1 MIDFTKIEIVNY
13 PKDQSIMMNKII
25 NNEKGF
31 VLIASLMMLV
41 VLMIIGI
48 AATNTTT
55 IELQI
60 SANDKAQKMDFY
72 VAESGWRQGV
82 KWLRSQEVA
91 PSIVNTSIDGDTLV
105 RNYGSG
111 ADGVLNDDF
120 TGGTEDGTL
129 TEQNIPYWYKV
140 DEVRD
145 ESAGGERVRTYLITS
160 VADGQQ
166 AVEVRIEMRSVIPAG
181 GY

>member
-1 MIDFTKIEIVNY
+1 
-13 PKDQSIMMNKII
+13 MMNKTI

-31 VLIASLMMLV
+31 VLIASLLMLV

-60 SANDKAQKMDFY
+60 SGNDKVQKMNFY
-72 VAESGWRQGV
+72 VAESGWQRGV
-82 KWLRSQEVA
+82 EWLNTIILDGEKTKRTVA
-91 PSIVNTSIDGDTLV
+91 PSRVNTSISEVTDSNYSLV
-105 RNYGSG
+105 RNYG
-111 ADGVLNDDF
+111 DGTNNVLNDGF
-120 TGGTEDGTL
+120 SSNEDGTL
-129 TEQNIPYWYKV
+129 TDQNIPYWYRV
-140 DEVRD
+140 DYVENVKI
-145 ESAGGERVRTYLITS
+145 AGGGGEYRNYIYLITS

-166 AVEVRIEMRSVIPAG
+166 AVEVRVEKPFKS